1 MIFFLTFHKM
11 RFCSFELFLRWALF
25 LKIFLIVFLLVLVFM
40 NLMNQPTRNEIMSF
54 PEKHVK
60 LFIYE
65 NLVIG
70 ITAGISTWVI
80 CYFRNK
86 DVSAQFIYFL
96 LTFLLLVIL
105 HCLFQFSGLYNL
117 SYHKTKETFIMPRS
131 TIIISICLLVLFII
145 ATGITAYLSW
155 CSFNKKNW
163 SSFQIEYFIPQRI
176 TECIVFA
183 FAYTL
188 PSLWIAYNRNKA
200 LYKQDIYY
208 TIVTL
213 VSFVLL
219 YVLLEVTGIFSSL
232 GLPIFQKKIKNI

>member
-1 MIFFLTFHKM
+1 
-11 RFCSFELFLRWALF
+11 
-25 LKIFLIVFLLVLVFM
+25 
-40 NLMNQPTRNEIMSF
+40 
-54 PEKHVK
+54 
-60 LFIYE
+60 
-65 NLVIG
+65 
-70 ITAGISTWVI
+70 
-80 CYFRNK
+80 
-86 DVSAQFIYFL
+86 
-96 LTFLLLVIL
+96 
-105 HCLFQFSGLYNL
+105 
-117 SYHKTKETFIMPRS
+117 
-131 TIIISICLLVLFII
+131 VLFII